1 MNESLEYEKMIEFPL
16 ASCEYVHKRR
26 RLFKKRKLIKE
37 VNSKIEGALADNCY
51 DCAEKDL
58 CENANFGSALI
69 SSDQNLKADSS
80 ENAANFSKGNI
91 DRDYSES
98 SSVEVGVGG
107 FNEDTS
113 DKKSARAF
121 WKSIKNPEKRQD
133 KIIAVQLAAVFL
145 LAAAII
151 LTNVFWE
158 NSGMNTLFKSVF
170 GSSQTQTDNRV
181 YSDFSLNLPV
191 RGEGL
196 TYTEGV
202 INVSGE
208 SFIYPVCEGKISK
221 IEKSSDGKYTVT
233 VNHSD
238 TFKSVVTGADFV
250 CFSEGESVN
259 AKIPLCH
266 TEQGAS
272 VYLYDDEKLITE
284 YAAKENSIVW
294 NK

>member
-26 RLFKKRKLIKE
+26 RLFKKRRLIKE

-58 CENANFGSALI
+58 CENANFGSAL
-69 SSDQNLKADSS
+69 SSREQNLRADSL
-80 ENAANFSKGNI
+80 ENAADFSKENAAV
-91 DRDYSES
+91 DYSES
-98 SSVEVGVGG
+98 VGEKVGVGG
-107 FNEDTS
+107 FNEGAS
-113 DKKSARAF
+113 GKKSARAF
-121 WKSIKNPEKRQD
+121 WRFIKNPEKRQD
-133 KIIAVQLAAVFL
+133 RIITVQIAAVFL

-170 GSSQTQTDNRV
+170 QTKQTQTDNRV

-202 INVSGE
+202 INVNGE
-208 SFIYPVCEGKISK
+208 SFIYPVCDGKISK
-221 IEKSSDGKYTVT
+221 IEKNSDGKYTVT
-233 VNHSD
+233 VSHSD

-272 VYLYDDEKLITE
+272 LYLYDDEKLITE
-284 YAAKENSIVW
+284 YAAKEDSIVW